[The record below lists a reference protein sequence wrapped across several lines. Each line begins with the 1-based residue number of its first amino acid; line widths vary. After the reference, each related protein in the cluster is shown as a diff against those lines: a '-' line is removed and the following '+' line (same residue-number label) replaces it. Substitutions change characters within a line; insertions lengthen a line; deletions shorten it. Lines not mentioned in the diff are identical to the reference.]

1 MAAEARG
8 FFLTAPGVLEE
19 RTFEVPEPGPGQVR
33 VRVAG
38 CGLCH
43 TDISFFTGAVK
54 TRHPLPLVLGHEIS
68 GVVEAAS
75 PADAHLVGEAVL
87 LPAVVP
93 CGRCALCREGRDTA
107 CTSQFMPGNDGHG
120 GFATHVIAPA
130 SHLVMLGTDLGGHA
144 LEELSV
150 VADAVTTPYQALRRA
165 GVIAGDL
172 VVIIGVGGIGTYGV
186 QVARAFGTEVAA
198 IDVDEPKLERARSLG
213 ARWVFDARRTD
224 GRTVKKTLAS
234 ESTIPSARWRI
245 FEMSGTAKGQAL
257 AWSLLAPAATLGI
270 IGFTMDKLEIR
281 LSNLMALDATAFG
294 SWGCSPR
301 HYGAAVDLVR
311 TGQIAI
317 KPFIEPRPLSEA
329 PELIAAQAAGQHSEK
344 RIILVP

>member
-8 FFLTAPGVLEE
+8 LFLTAPGVLEE
-19 RTFEVPEPGPGQVR
+19 RTFEVPEPQPGQVR

-43 TDISFFTGAVK
+43 TDISFYSGAVK

-68 GVVEAAS
+68 GVVEAAA
-75 PADAHLVGEAVL
+75 PPDAHLVGEAVL

-93 CGRCALCREGRDTA
+93 CGRCALCGEGRDTA

-130 SHLVMLGTDLGGHA
+130 SHLVTLGTDLGGHA
-144 LEELSV
+144 VEELSV
-150 VADAVTTPYQALRRA
+150 VADAVTTPYQALLRA
-165 GVIAGDL
+165 GVVAGDL

-186 QVARAFGTEVAA
+186 QVARAFGAEVAA
-198 IDVDEPKLERARSLG
+198 IDVDEAKLERARSLG

-245 FEMSGTAKGQAL
+245 FEMSGTTKGQAL

-317 KPFIEPRPLSEA
+317 KPFIEARPLSEA
-329 PELIAAQAAGQHSEK
+329 PGLFASQAAGQHSEK